1 MLACL
6 FLHRCRSC
14 PEGAAQRGCRSMR
27 AIWMFLAA
35 IATPLVV
42 SQPLSAQEKDRDLTQ
57 MPSAPLAEQRPHELT
72 LHGEPLSDPWHWL
85 RAESYPVVD
94 DADILAY
101 VKAENAYFEAAMK
114 PHAALVETLFQEMK
128 GRITEAD
135 ASVPQKDGDWL
146 YRSEER
152 RVGKG

>member
-1 MLACL
+1 MDNSCICVCFASRSRHTRCALVTAVQMCALPIAPSPPAAL
-6 FLHRCRSC
+6 FA
-14 PEGAAQRGCRSMR
+14 G
-27 AIWMFLAA
+27 
-35 IATPLVV
+35 
-42 SQPLSAQEKDRDLTQ
+42 
-57 MPSAPLAEQRPHELT
+57 QRPHATT
-72 LHGEPLSDPWHWL
+72 LHGPPLSDPWHCL
-85 RAESYPVVD
+85 RDESYPVVD
-94 DADILAY
+94 DADVLAY